1 MQVWGNVVESL
12 VPATED
18 SFPFT
23 LSFLL
28 NKACRLT
35 VVISGIIF
43 LTFYPF
49 NKVKKKKKK
58 PMDLWTLFKKHSFL
72 TPLGEKNAV
81 SSMIFDC
88 CETKL
93 RFVIYCS
100 VFSPISR
107 FASLGKTRRVNLK
120 VQGFIPFL
128 YPPICL
134 HYLEGIIEAQKYC
147 QIQKTSKFTP
157 SLC

>member
-1 MQVWGNVVESL
+1 MDPLQEAFISHSSWG
-12 VPATED
+12 
-18 SFPFT
+18 
-23 LSFLL
+23 
-28 NKACRLT
+28 
-35 VVISGIIF
+35 
-43 LTFYPF
+43 
-49 NKVKKKKKK
+49 
-58 PMDLWTLFKKHSFL
+58 
-72 TPLGEKNAV
+72 KNAV

-88 CETKL
+88 CKTKL

-157 SLC
+157 LCVKITTALF